1 MANGLLYLDTTTYN
15 ARQSPFEV
23 STGPDTLTILAGD
36 KLTIAGSLDFSAA
49 TMVGVLDETNGGTG
63 QSALATGDTL
73 YASAANTFSKLG
85 IGNAGDVLTVAGGV
99 PTWQATGAVTL
110 QGAYQGGNTITVTA
124 AEGVPTISN
133 AADATNTL
141 SVARTFAGGGTG
153 VDLSM
158 GAATTGVGF
167 NVLAAGSG
175 DAAFINNTG
184 TGSAL
189 TVQDGGVD
197 VADITAAGAV
207 TITPTSGQT
216 ATITTAGAGT
226 LDFNSAAGITIDGVG
241 VSIDN
246 SNSSAN
252 FSNATNG
259 AAQDL
264 TIGLTGATNSSILL
278 NSTGTGVDAIGL
290 TTSAG
295 GLVASVN
302 GTLTADAASLD
313 LDATTTSHFTVTGA
327 AADATVSSVGG
338 SVNMTASEAAADA
351 INITASAGAGGITA
365 SSGTGGITE
374 TTTGTMDLNSGP
386 FTLDGTTGSIDFT
399 DTANVTVT
407 GASKDLT
414 VASTGGSVNVTA
426 TEAAADAIN
435 ITASAGAGGIT
446 ASSGTGGIAATT
458 TGTMDL
464 NSGPFTLDGSTGS
477 LDFTDTTNVTVT
489 GASKDLTLG
498 ATGGSINITATENAA
513 DALNIQATTGGVQ
526 INAAGLL
533 NVDAGASADF
543 DVTGSTT
550 MTSTVATTIEAVGGN
565 LTLDNQFATG
575 KVILMTGTDT
585 ALTAVEIKNNS
596 ATVQVSVDGTGQAD
610 FTGNLD
616 ANNGLDVIG
625 ADLTVGAAVDLNVG
639 ANNAIID
646 GATGNIDSKGH
657 VEADG
662 SLGADGNLRIG
673 AAGANK
679 MTVNAT
685 TGDTYMAGNLTVDGD
700 IISIGTTHMTVEDN
714 IIELSV
720 GYTTAVARPAGMI
733 ANYLPL
739 ATNDT
744 LAANFVAGINAVSNP
759 YVGTVGA
766 ATFGALVGHF
776 IMFSGTTSGLN
787 NGIFEVLSHAANVL
801 TVRGVGLTATV
812 DAGSRNQFIAQAAA
826 GTVFEVTVSE
836 VRAGTDGLWE
846 EGSGNV
852 TPLTYTDLAT
862 TASTTLQK
870 AYENGNA
877 VSLTN
882 AEGNL
887 AITTTAAGGG
897 ADLTV
902 ASAAGN
908 FLATSTGTAT
918 MNLGAAAN
926 TVNFNGPET
935 HTSNSTINLG
945 SGQLTTA
952 GNMDVSN
959 GIDMTGGVGLTLSG
973 AGTDLF
979 AADSTAIK
987 LGNTAVAPDATI
999 GSDGTDMVTT
1009 MAATAN
1015 CVVKTGD
1022 AAGAKSFIVADS
1034 GAVPQMT
1041 VTSDGDLTIT
1051 GTATIPTGESLKVGD
1066 VFLNEYGSGISVKNT
1081 SLVPIV
1087 AGDTVK
1093 FNGSGAF
1100 EVTGTPGLT
1109 SMADIPVGVAA
1120 VNIGVGLWG
1129 NAYFEGPAVPVKDN
1143 SAGGLLAGGFAIFDA
1158 AGGVKNIAAGVAA
1171 GKELVYGG
1179 ACSKIAG
1186 GMAYVALR
1194 IQKIAKV

>member
-1 MANGLLYLDTTTYN
+1 MANGLLYLNTTTYN
-15 ARQSPFEV
+15 AQQSPFEV
-23 STGPDTLTILAGD
+23 TAPLGVDTLTIPAGD
-36 KLTIAGSLDFSAA
+36 KLTIAGSLDVTSTTLVGGSNINANSWGSGAA
-49 TMVGVLDETNGGTG
+49 TNGQVLTANGAGAATWAAVPGASESLDDAYVFGNIINVKAADGSVTIQNNTNG
-63 QSALATGDTL
+63 
-73 YASAANTFSKLG
+73 
-85 IGNAGDVLTVAGGV
+85 
-99 PTWQATGAVTL
+99 
-110 QGAYQGGNTITVTA
+110 
-124 AEGVPTISN
+124 
-133 AADATNTL
+133 DATNTL
-141 SVARTFAGGGTG
+141 TVGRAPAGATAG
-153 VDLSM
+153 VGIDLSM
-158 GAATTGVGF
+158 GANTTGVGV
-167 NVLAAGSG
+167 NVLAAGTG

-189 TVQDGGVD
+189 TVQDGGTD
-197 VADITAAGAV
+197 VLDITATGAFTVTTKPNTNLTLTAANAGIVSIGADAGGVTVDTSGAV
-207 TITPTSGQT
+207 R
-216 ATITTAGAGT
+216 
-226 LDFNSAAGITIDGVG
+226 
-241 VSIDN
+241 
-246 SNSSAN
+246 
-252 FSNATNG
+252 
-259 AAQDL
+259 
-264 TIGLTGATNSSILL
+264 
-278 NSTGTGVDAIGL
+278 VD
-290 TTSAG
+290 
-295 GLVASVN
+295 
-302 GTLTADAASLD
+302 ADAASHMTVAGADLTLSTTGAGNTLINSALEVDITSATLD
-313 LDATTTSHFTVTGA
+313 TNQTGSITMDAAATSHFTVTGA

-399 DTANVTVT
+399 DATNVTVT

-498 ATGGSINITATENAA
+498 ATGGSINITATENAV

-575 KVILMTGTDT
+575 KLILMTGTNT
-585 ALTAVEIKNNS
+585 AATAVEIKSDNG
-596 ATVQVSVDGTGQAD
+596 TVQVSVDGTGQAD

-625 ADLTVGAAVDLNVG
+625 ADLTVAAAVDLNVG

-646 GATGNIDSKGH
+646 GTTGNIDSKGH
-657 VEADG
+657 GEFDG
-662 SLGADGNLRIG
+662 ALGADGNLRIG

-685 TGDTYMAGNLTVDGD
+685 TGDTYMSGNLTVDGD

-959 GIDMTGGVGLTLSG
+959 GIDMTGGVDLTLSG

-1066 VFLNEYGSGISVKNT
+1066 VFLNEYGSGMQGKNT

-1093 FNGSGAF
+1093 FNGSGNF
-1100 EVTGTPGLT
+1100 EISGTPGLT
-1109 SMADIPVGVAA
+1109 GMSDIPVGVAA

-1129 NAYFEGPAVPVKDN
+1129 NVYFSGPAVPVKDN
-1143 SAGGLLAGGFAIFDA
+1143 SGGGLLAGGFAIFDT
-1158 AGGVKNIAAGVAA
+1158 AGGVKNIAAGAAA

-1186 GMAYVALR
+1186 GMAYISLV

>member
-184 TGSAL
+184 TGSAF

-246 SNSSAN
+246 ANSSAN

-446 ASSGTGGIAATT
+446 ASSGTGGITETT

-464 NSGPFTLDGSTGS
+464 NSGPFTLDGSTVSIDG
-477 LDFTDTTNVTVT
+477 TDAVNVTAT
-489 GASKDLTLG
+489 GASKDVTVNS
-498 ATGGSINITATENAA
+498 AGGSVNITATENAV
-513 DALNIQATTGGVQ
+513 DAIKIQSTVGGTE
-526 INAAGLL
+526 INSAGLL
-533 NVDAGASADF
+533 SMDAGASADI

-575 KVILMTGTDT
+575 KVILMTGTNT
-585 ALTAVEIKNNS
+585 AATAVEIKSDNG
-596 ATVQVSVDGTGQAD
+596 TVQASVDGTGQAD
-610 FTGNLD
+610 FNGNLD
-616 ANNGLDVIG
+616 ANAGLDVSG
-625 ADLTVGAAVDLNVG
+625 GNLTLDSND
-639 ANNAIID
+639 IIVNTNKFKVD
-646 GATGNIDSKGH
+646 GATG
-657 VEADG
+657 
-662 SLGADGNLRIG
+662 
-673 AAGANK
+673 
-679 MTVNAT
+679 
-685 TGDTYMAGNLTVDGD
+685 DTLVAGNLTVQGTITGIQTVDM
-700 IISIGTTHMTVEDN
+700 IIKDN
-714 IIELSV
+714 FIQENV
-720 GYTTAVARPAGMI
+720 GYTTAVALTGGLVT
-733 ANYLPL
+733 NYLPT
-739 ATNDT
+739 ATATTTNG
-744 LAANFVAGINAVSNP
+744 AFIAGYGGGSPADAQVTTT
-759 YVGTVGA
+759 G
-766 ATFGALVGHF
+766 
-776 IMFSGTTSGLN
+776 SGTFALGDIIQISGSTDGLN
-787 NGIFEVLSHAANVL
+787 DGFFEVYSHGGTNL
-801 TVRGVGLTATV
+801 LIRTVPGAHATV
-812 DAGSRNQFIAQAAA
+812 EPFTRTQFIAMPAPSPAASI
-826 GTVFEVTVSE
+826 TKVTVS
-836 VRAGTDGLWE
+836 VIRAGTDGIWE
-846 EGSGNV
+846 TGKGAV
-852 TPLTYTDLAT
+852 TGITYSDLAT
-862 TASTTLQK
+862 GTTVTLQQ
-870 AYENGNA
+870 AYDNGNTIT
-877 VSLTN
+877 LTN
-882 AEGNL
+882 ADGNL
-887 AITTTAAGGG
+887 AITTTSAGGG

-902 ASAAGN
+902 ASAAGS
-908 FLATSTGTAT
+908 FLATNTGAAK
-918 MNLGAAAN
+918 MDLGAAAN
-926 TVNFNGPET
+926 TVNLNGPLT
-935 HTSNSTINLG
+935 ATGNQTINLG

-1066 VFLNEYGSGISVKNT
+1066 VFLNEYGSGMQGKNT

-1093 FNGSGAF
+1093 FNGSGNF
-1100 EVTGTPGLT
+1100 EISGTPGLT
-1109 SMADIPVGVAA
+1109 GMSDIPVGVAA

-1129 NAYFEGPAVPVKDN
+1129 NVYFSGPAVPVKDN
-1143 SAGGLLAGGFAIFDA
+1143 SAGGLLAGGFAIFDT
-1158 AGGVKNIAAGVAA
+1158 AGGVKNIAAGAAA

-1186 GMAYVALR
+1186 GMAYISLV